1 MFENLNWKYKN
12 PFIEEYTVTKE
23 DIDILG
29 HVNNKVYLNWCEIV
43 SWKHSARLGITP
55 KVYED
60 LKCACV
66 VIKSENN
73 FTGSLFEGDQVA
85 ISTWIISTDKK
96 IRLSRFFQ
104 VINIAKDQTIFT
116 SFVDYACVSLT
127 NFKPVRMPKL
137 FVENYNVTC

>member
-1 MFENLNWKYKN
+1 MLENLNWKYKN
-12 PFIEEYTVTKE
+12 PFIEEFTVTKE

-43 SWKHSARLGITP
+43 SWKHSTRLGITP

-66 VIKSENN
+66 VIKSENS

-116 SFVDYACVSLT
+116 SIVDYACISLN

-137 FVENYNVTC
+137 FVENYKVTC

>member
-1 MFENLNWKYKN
+1 MLSNLNWKYKN
-12 PFIEEYTVTKE
+12 PFITEFTVTKE

-43 SWKHSARLGITP
+43 SWKHSASLGITP
-55 KVYED
+55 IIYEN

-73 FTGSLFEGDQVA
+73 FTGSLFERDQVA

-96 IRLSRFFQ
+96 IRLSRYFQ
-104 VINIAKDQTIFT
+104 VINLAKNKTIFT
-116 SFVDYACVSLT
+116 SLVDYACISLE

-137 FVENYNVTC
+137 FVDNYNVTC

>member
-1 MFENLNWKYKN
+1 MLANLNWKYKN
-12 PFIEEYTVTKE
+12 PFIKEFTVIKE

-43 SWKHSARLGITP
+43 SWKHSASLGITSTT
-55 KVYED
+55 YD
-60 LKCACV
+60 NLKCACV

-85 ISTWIISTDKK
+85 ISTWIISTDRK
-96 IRLSRFFQ
+96 IRLSRYFE

-116 SFVDYACVSLT
+116 SLVDYACISLN

>member
-1 MFENLNWKYKN
+1 MSKNLNWKYKN
-12 PFIEEYTVTKE
+12 PFIREFTVTKE

-43 SWKHSARLGITP
+43 SWKHSASLGITP
-55 KVYED
+55 MIYED

-66 VIKSENN
+66 VIKSENY

-96 IRLSRFFQ
+96 IRLSRYFE
-104 VINIAKDQTIFT
+104 VINIAKDQKIFK
-116 SFVDYACVSLT
+116 SFVDYACISLK
-127 NFKPVRMPKL
+127 NFKPIRMPKL
-137 FVENYNVTC
+137 FIDNYNVTC

>member
-1 MFENLNWKYKN
+1 MLENLKWKYKN
-12 PFIEEYTVTKE
+12 PFIEEFTVTKE

-43 SWKHSARLGITP
+43 SWKHSASLGITSTT
-55 KVYED
+55 YNN

-96 IRLSRFFQ
+96 IRLSRYFE

-116 SFVDYACVSLT
+116 SLVDYACISLK

>member
-1 MFENLNWKYKN
+1 MLENLNWKYKN
-12 PFIEEYTVTKE
+12 PFVEEFTVTKE

-29 HVNNKVYLNWCEIV
+29 HVNNKIYLNWCEIV
-43 SWKHSARLGITP
+43 SWKHSVRLGITP

-66 VIKSENN
+66 VIKSENS

-104 VINIAKDQTIFT
+104 IINIAKDQTIFT
-116 SFVDYACVSLT
+116 SIVDYACISLN

>member
-1 MFENLNWKYKN
+1 MLANLNWKYKN
-12 PFIEEYTVTKE
+12 PFIEEFTVTKE

-29 HVNNKVYLNWCEIV
+29 HVNNKVYLNWCEII
-43 SWKHSARLGITP
+43 SWKHSASLGITSMT
-55 KVYED
+55 YDD

-96 IRLSRFFQ
+96 IRLSRYFE

-116 SFVDYACVSLT
+116 SLVDYACISLE

>member
-1 MFENLNWKYKN
+1 MLENLNWKYKN
-12 PFIEEYTVTKE
+12 PFIEEFTVTKE

-73 FTGSLFEGDQVA
+73 FTGSLFEA
-85 ISTWIISTDKK
+85 C
-96 IRLSRFFQ
+96 LLY
-104 VINIAKDQTIFT
+104 T
-116 SFVDYACVSLT
+116 SPSPRD
-127 NFKPVRMPKL
+127 
-137 FVENYNVTC
+137 

>member
-12 PFIEEYTVTKE
+12 PFIEEFTVTNE

-43 SWKHSARLGITP
+43 SWKHSASLGITP
-55 KVYED
+55 KAYED

-104 VINIAKDQTIFT
+104 AVSYTHLTLPTIY
-116 SFVDYACVSLT
+116 SV
-127 NFKPVRMPKL
+127 
-137 FVENYNVTC
+137 

>member
-1 MFENLNWKYKN
+1 MLKNLNWKYKN
-12 PFIEEYTVTKE
+12 PFIEEFTVTKE

-43 SWKHSARLGITP
+43 SWKHSERLGITP

-66 VIKSENN
+66 VIKSANN
-73 FTGSLFEGDQVA
+73 FTGSLFEEDRVA

-104 VINIAKDQTIFT
+104 VINIDKDQTIFT
-116 SFVDYACVSLT
+116 SIVDYACISLN
-127 NFKPVRMPKL
+127 NFKPVRMPEL

>member
-1 MFENLNWKYKN
+1 M
-12 PFIEEYTVTKE
+12 
-23 DIDILG
+23 
-29 HVNNKVYLNWCEIV
+29 
-43 SWKHSARLGITP
+43 
-55 KVYED
+55 
-60 LKCACV
+60 KCACV

-73 FTGSLFEGDQVA
+73 FTGSLFEGDRVA

-116 SFVDYACVSLT
+116 SIVDYACISLN

-137 FVENYNVTC
+137 FVKNYNVTC

>member
-1 MFENLNWKYKN
+1 MFENYNWKYKN
-12 PFIEEYTVTKE
+12 PYIKQFTVIKE

-43 SWKHSARLGITP
+43 SWKHSASLGITP
-55 KVYED
+55 KIYDD

-85 ISTWIISTDKK
+85 VSTWIISTDKK

-104 VINIAKDQTIFT
+104 VVDMAGGQTIFT
-116 SFVDYACVSLT
+116 SLVDYACVSLT
-127 NFKPVRMPKL
+127 SFKPVRMPKL
-137 FVENYNVTC
+137 FVDNYIVTC

>member
-1 MFENLNWKYKN
+1 M
-12 PFIEEYTVTKE
+12 
-23 DIDILG
+23 
-29 HVNNKVYLNWCEIV
+29 
-43 SWKHSARLGITP
+43 
-55 KVYED
+55 
-60 LKCACV
+60 KCACV

-104 VINIAKDQTIFT
+104 VINISKDQTIFT
-116 SFVDYACVSLT
+116 SFVDYACISLN